1 MRGALLIA
9 KKEFL
14 ELSKDKKTMF
24 FAFVLPFL
32 LYPAIFGMMAKMG
45 RRDEAQNRNK
55 ASRVFVSDPSGV
67 MAGLLAADAKHFDLV
82 QKPEGDL
89 KQAIRDQKLELA
101 LDVEPQA
108 AEARQKHETF
118 PLTGTQETSERGCGG
133 ATGGEQDRASEGALK
148 GRKTALATREKGWW
162 RARLQ
167 GLGASAQLAEPLK
180 LTVTNAADVGLEVGK
195 ALGRF
200 LPYLLMIMMYTGSMQ
215 HGIYATAGEKER
227 HTLLS
232 LMATRLP
239 RNQIILGKLL
249 YIFCMG
255 VIAALLNLLS
265 MGISVAFLSG
275 GTSSSVQAMAAIAN
289 PMTLGLTFL
298 IMVPLGL
305 FFSNFILLMGIQAR
319 NTIEAGSAITP
330 GIFLVVFLGVFAMAP
345 GVDKMAFLSY
355 IPVVNVCLALRKLFS
370 QQFSWIEYFIAFT
383 MTVGL
388 AGLMTLVSTR
398 ILNQEK
404 ALFKM

>member
-14 ELSKDKKTMF
+14 ELSKDRKTMF

-45 RRDEAQNRNK
+45 KRDEAQNRNK
-55 ASRVFVSDPSGV
+55 ASRVYVADASGV
-67 MAGLLAADAKHFDLV
+67 LNGVLADPKLFERVAR
-82 QKPEGDL
+82 PEGDL
-89 KQAIRDQKLELA
+89 KQAIRDQKLEMA
-101 LDVEPQA
+101 LEADANA
-108 AEARQKHETF
+108 AEALQKHQTF
-118 PLTGTQETSERGCGG
+118 TLAVTMDESE
-133 ATGGEQDRASEGALK
+133 RASEVALKRLKEALK
-148 GRKTALATREKGWW
+148 GQEKAWVQG
-162 RARLQ
+162 RLQ
-167 GLGASAQLAEPLK
+167 VLGASSQLAEPVK
-180 LTVTNAADVGLEVGK
+180 LQVKNAADIALEVGK
-195 ALGRF
+195 AMGKF
-200 LPYLLMIMMYTGSMQ
+200 LPYLLMIMMYTGAMQ

-227 HTLLS
+227 QTLLS

-265 MGISVAFLSG
+265 MGVSIGFMG
-275 GTSSSVQAMAAIAN
+275 GGSASSMQAMSAIAN
-289 PMTLGLTFL
+289 PVTLGLTFL

-305 FFSNFILLMGIQAR
+305 FFSNFILLMGIQAK

-330 GIFLVVFLGVFAMAP
+330 GIFLVVFLGVFTMAP

-355 IPVVNVCLALRKLFS
+355 VPVVNVCIALRKMFS
-370 QQFSWIEYFIAFT
+370 QQPNWLEYGIAFT

-398 ILNQEK
+398 VLNQEK

>member
-14 ELSKDKKTMF
+14 ELSKDRKTMF
-24 FAFVLPFL
+24 FAFVIPFL

-45 RRDEAQNRNK
+45 KRDADQNRNK
-55 ASRVFVSDPSGV
+55 ASRVYLSDPSGT
-67 MAGLLAADAKHFDLV
+67 LERILKADPQHFNLV
-82 QKPEGDL
+82 ARPVGDL

-101 LDVEPQA
+101 LEVDPNA
-108 AEARQKHETF
+108 ANALERHQTF
-118 PLTGTQETSERGCGG
+118 TLTATMDESEHV
-133 ATGGEQDRASEGALK
+133 SEIALK
-148 GRKTALATREKGWW
+148 RLKDVLAIQEKVWVQG
-162 RARLQ
+162 RLQ
-167 GLGASAQLAEPLK
+167 VLGASPQLAEPLK
-180 LTVTNAADVGLEVGK
+180 LEVKNAANEALEIGK
-195 ALGRF
+195 FMGRL
-200 LPYLLMIMMYTGSMQ
+200 LPYMLMIMMYTGSMQ

-249 YIFCMG
+249 YIFSMG
-255 VIAALLNLLS
+255 VISALLNLLS
-265 MGISVAFLSG
+265 MAISTTFLG
-275 GTSSSVQAMAAIAN
+275 GSSANSMQALTAIVN

-330 GIFLVVFLGVFAMAP
+330 GIFLVVFLGVFTMMP

-355 IPVVNVCLALRKLFS
+355 VPVVNVCLALRKLFS
-370 QQFSWIEYFIAFT
+370 QQPNWTEYAIAFV

-398 ILNQEK
+398 LLNREK

>member
-9 KKEFL
+9 RKEFL
-14 ELSKDKKTMF
+14 ELSKDRKTLF
-24 FAFVLPFL
+24 FTFVLPFL

-45 RRDEAQNRNK
+45 KRDEAQNRSK
-55 ASRVFVSDPSGV
+55 ASRVYVSDPSGV
-67 MAGLLAADAKHFDLV
+67 VAPLLKAPPGHFELVAK
-82 QKPEGDL
+82 PAGDL
-89 KQAIRDQKLELA
+89 RQAIRDQKLELA
-101 LDVEPQA
+101 VDVSATA
-108 AEARQKHETF
+108 ADALQKQETF
-118 PLTGTQETSERGCGG
+118 VLTATMDESERTSEIALKRLKDAIRTQEKSWV
-133 ATGGEQDRASEGALK
+133 Q
-148 GRKTALATREKGWW
+148 
-162 RARLQ
+162 ARLQ
-167 GLGASAQLAEPLK
+167 TLGASAQLAEPLK
-180 LTVTNAADVGLEVGK
+180 LEVKNAADVTLEVGK
-195 ALGRF
+195 VMGRM
-200 LPYLLMIMMYTGSMQ
+200 LPYLLMIMMYAGSMQ

-249 YIFCMG
+249 YIFSIG
-255 VIAALLNLLS
+255 VISALLNLLS
-265 MGISVAFLSG
+265 MGLSVATASSG
-275 GTSSSVQAMAAIAN
+275 AAGSLQAVAAIAN

-330 GIFLVVFLGVFAMAP
+330 GIFLVMFLGIFTMAP
-345 GVDKMAFLSY
+345 GVEKMTFLAY
-355 IPVVNVCLALRKLFS
+355 VPVVNVCLALRKLFS
-370 QQFSWIEYFIAFT
+370 QQFSWMEYLVAFT

-388 AGLMTLVSTR
+388 AAIMTLVSTR

-404 ALFKM
+404 ALFKA

>member
-14 ELSKDKKTMF
+14 ELSKDRKTLF

-32 LYPAIFGMMAKMG
+32 LYPAIFGMMAKMAK
-45 RRDEAQNRNK
+45 RDEAQNRNK
-55 ASRVFVSDPSGV
+55 ASRVYLADPSG
-67 MAGLLAADAKHFDLV
+67 AITGLLQADPKRFELV
-82 QKPEGDL
+82 PKPEGDL
-89 KQAIRDQKLELA
+89 RQALRDQKLDLA
-101 LDVEPQA
+101 VEVEPGA
-108 AEARQKHETF
+108 AAALQSHATF
-118 PLTGTQETSERGCGG
+118 GITATTDESERT
-133 ATGGEQDRASEGALK
+133 AEIALK
-148 GRKTALATREKGWW
+148 RLREVLKGQEKAWIQ
-162 RARLQ
+162 ARLQ
-167 GLGASAQLAEPLK
+167 ALGASAQLAEPLK
-180 LTVTNAADVGLEVGK
+180 LDVKNAADSALEMGK
-195 ALGRF
+195 LMGRL

-249 YIFCMG
+249 YIFSMG

-265 MGISVAFLSG
+265 MGLSIPFMSG
-275 GTSSSVQAMAAIAN
+275 GSTSSAQALAAVAN
-289 PMTLGLTFL
+289 PMTLGLTFM

-330 GIFLVVFLGVFAMAP
+330 GIFLVVFLGIFTMAP

-355 IPVVNVCLALRKLFS
+355 VPVVNVCLALRKLFS
-370 QQFSWIEYFIAFT
+370 QQFNQMEYLVSFA

-388 AGLMTLVSTR
+388 AGVMTWVSTQ
-398 ILNQEK
+398 ILNREK
-404 ALFKM
+404 ALFKA

>member
-14 ELSKDKKTMF
+14 ELSKDRKTMF

-45 RRDEAQNRNK
+45 KRDEAQNRNK
-55 ASRVFVSDPSGV
+55 ASRVYVADASGV
-67 MAGLLAADAKHFDLV
+67 LNGILADPKLFERVA
-82 QKPEGDL
+82 KPEGDL
-89 KQAIRDQKLELA
+89 KQAIRDQKLEMA
-101 LDVEPQA
+101 LEADPQA
-108 AEARQKHETF
+108 SEALQKHQTF
-118 PLTGTQETSERGCGG
+118 TLAVTMDESE
-133 ATGGEQDRASEGALK
+133 RASEVALK
-148 GRKTALATREKGWW
+148 RLKEALKAQEKTWVQG
-162 RARLQ
+162 RLQ
-167 GLGASAQLAEPLK
+167 VLGASSQLAEPVK
-180 LTVTNAADVGLEVGK
+180 LEVKNAADLALEVGK
-195 ALGRF
+195 AMGKF
-200 LPYLLMIMMYTGSMQ
+200 LPYLLMIMMYTGAMQ

-227 HTLLS
+227 QTLLS

-265 MGISVAFLSG
+265 MGISIGFMG
-275 GTSSSVQAMAAIAN
+275 GGSASSMQAMAAIAN
-289 PMTLGLTFL
+289 PVTLGLTFL

-305 FFSNFILLMGIQAR
+305 FFSNFILLMGIQAK

-330 GIFLVVFLGVFAMAP
+330 GIFLVVFLGVFTMAP

-355 IPVVNVCLALRKLFS
+355 VPVVNVCIALRKMFS
-370 QQFSWIEYFIAFT
+370 QQPNWVEYAIAFT

-398 ILNQEK
+398 VLNREK

>member
-14 ELSKDKKTMF
+14 ELSKDRKTMF

-45 RRDEAQNRNK
+45 KRDEAQNRNK
-55 ASRVFVSDPSGV
+55 ASRVYVADASGV
-67 MAGLLAADAKHFDLV
+67 LNGVLADPKLFERVAR
-82 QKPEGDL
+82 PEGDL
-89 KQAIRDQKLELA
+89 KQAIRDQKLEMA
-101 LDVEPQA
+101 LETDANA
-108 AEARQKHETF
+108 AEALQKHQTF
-118 PLTGTQETSERGCGG
+118 TLAVTMDESE
-133 ATGGEQDRASEGALK
+133 RASEVALKRLKEALK
-148 GRKTALATREKGWW
+148 GQEKAWVQG
-162 RARLQ
+162 RLQ
-167 GLGASAQLAEPLK
+167 VLGASSQLAEPVK
-180 LTVTNAADVGLEVGK
+180 LQVKNAADIALEVGK
-195 ALGRF
+195 AMGKF
-200 LPYLLMIMMYTGSMQ
+200 LPYLLMIMMYTGAMQ

-227 HTLLS
+227 QTLLS

-265 MGISVAFLSG
+265 MGVSIGFMG
-275 GTSSSVQAMAAIAN
+275 GGSASSMQAMSAIAN
-289 PMTLGLTFL
+289 PVTLGLTFL

-305 FFSNFILLMGIQAR
+305 FFSNFILLMGIQAK

-330 GIFLVVFLGVFAMAP
+330 GIFLVVFLGVFTMAP
-345 GVDKMAFLSY
+345 GVDKMAFLTY
-355 IPVVNVCLALRKLFS
+355 VPVVNVCIALRKMFS
-370 QQFSWIEYFIAFT
+370 QQPNWLEYGIAFT

-398 ILNQEK
+398 VLNQEK

>member
-14 ELSKDKKTMF
+14 ELSKDRKTMF

-45 RRDEAQNRNK
+45 KRDADQNRNK
-55 ASRVFVSDPSGV
+55 ASRVYLSDPSG
-67 MAGLLAADAKHFDLV
+67 AIESLLKADPKQFELV
-82 QKPEGDL
+82 AKPEGDL

-101 LDVEPQA
+101 VEVDPRA
-108 AEARQKHETF
+108 AEALQKQETF
-118 PLTGTQETSERGCGG
+118 TVTATQDESEHTSEL
-133 ATGGEQDRASEGALK
+133 ALK
-148 GRKTALATREKGWW
+148 RFQDVLKPQQKAWVQV
-162 RARLQ
+162 RLQ
-167 GLGASAQLAEPLK
+167 ALNASAQLAEPVK
-180 LTVTNAADVGLEVGK
+180 VEVKNAADTALEIGK

-239 RNQIILGKLL
+239 RNQIILGKLI
-249 YIFCMG
+249 YIFSMG

-265 MGISVAFLSG
+265 LAISVASIG
-275 GTSSSVQAMAAIAN
+275 GGSSSAVSSVAAIAN

-305 FFSNFILLMGIQAR
+305 FFSNFILLMGIQAK

-330 GIFLVVFLGVFAMAP
+330 GIFLVVFLGVFTMAP
-345 GVDKMAFLSY
+345 GVDKMSFLSY
-355 IPVVNVCLALRKLFS
+355 VPVVNVCLALRKLFS
-370 QQFSWIEYFIAFT
+370 QQFNWMEYLVAFA

-388 AGLMTLVSTR
+388 AAIMTLVSTR
-398 ILNQEK
+398 LLNREK
-404 ALFKM
+404 ALFNA

>member
-14 ELSKDKKTMF
+14 ELSKDRKTMF

-45 RRDEAQNRNK
+45 KRDEAQNQNK
-55 ASRVFVSDPSGV
+55 ASRVYVSDPSGALV
-67 MAGLLAADAKHFDLV
+67 GVLASDTKHFV
-82 QKPEGDL
+82 RVARPEGDL

-101 LDVEPQA
+101 LEVDPNA
-108 AEARQKHETF
+108 SANLQKNETF
-118 PLTGTQETSERGCGG
+118 QLSATMDESE
-133 ATGGEQDRASEGALK
+133 RASELALK
-148 GRKTALATREKGWW
+148 RLKEALATQEKTWVEG
-162 RARLQ
+162 RLQ
-167 GLGASAQLAEPLK
+167 RLGASSQLAEPLK
-180 LTVTNAADVGLEVGK
+180 LEVKNAADTALEIGK
-195 ALGRF
+195 FMGRL
-200 LPYLLMIMMYTGSMQ
+200 LPYMLMIMMYTGSMQ
-215 HGIYATAGEKER
+215 HGIYSTAGEKER

-265 MGISVAFLSG
+265 MGLSVAFMG
-275 GTSSSVQAMAAIAN
+275 GGSAGSMQAMAAIAN
-289 PMTLGLTFL
+289 PMTLGLTFM

-330 GIFLVVFLGVFAMAP
+330 GIFLVVFLGVFTMAP

-355 IPVVNVCLALRKLFS
+355 VPVVNVCVALRKLFS
-370 QQFSWIEYFIAFT
+370 QQFSWVEYFIAFG

>member
-24 FAFVLPFL
+24 LAFVLPFL

-45 RRDEAQNRNK
+45 KRDEAQNQNK
-55 ASRVFVSDPSGV
+55 ASRVFVADPSGV
-67 MAGLLAADAKHFDLV
+67 LSGVLADAKRFERV
-82 QKPEGDL
+82 PRPEGDL

-101 LDVEPQA
+101 VEVDA
-108 AEARQKHETF
+108 KADEALQKHETF
-118 PLTGTQETSERGCGG
+118 ALTATMDESE
-133 ATGGEQDRASEGALK
+133 RASELALK
-148 GRKTALATREKGWW
+148 RLKEALATQEKTWVQS
-162 RARLQ
+162 RLQ
-167 GLGASAQLAEPLK
+167 SLGASAQLAEPAK
-180 LTVTNAADVGLEVGK
+180 LVTRNAADTALEIGK
-195 ALGRF
+195 FLGKL

-255 VIAALLNLLS
+255 VISALLNLLS
-265 MGISVAFLSG
+265 MSISMGIIAG
-275 GTSSSVQAMAAIAN
+275 GETGGSVQALAAIAN
-289 PMTLGLTFL
+289 PVTLGLTFL

-305 FFSNFILLMGIQAR
+305 FFSNFILLMGIQAK

-330 GIFLVVFLGVFAMAP
+330 GIFLVVFLGVFTMAP
-345 GVDKMAFLSY
+345 GVEKMAFLSY
-355 IPVVNVCLALRKLFS
+355 IPVVNVCVALRKMFS
-370 QQFSWIEYFIAFT
+370 MQPNWLEYGIAFA

-398 ILNQEK
+398 LLNQEK

>member
-14 ELSKDKKTMF
+14 ELSKDRKTLF

-45 RRDEAQNRNK
+45 KRDEAQNRNK
-55 ASRVFVSDPSGV
+55 ASRVYVSDPSGILD
-67 MAGLLAADAKHFDLV
+67 GILASDPKRFERVAR
-82 QKPEGDL
+82 PEGDL
-89 KQAIRDQKLELA
+89 RQALRDQKLELA
-101 LDVEPQA
+101 IEVAPTA
-108 AEARQKHETF
+108 AEALQKHATF
-118 PLTGTQETSERGCGG
+118 IVTATVDESE
-133 ATGGEQDRASEGALK
+133 RASELALK
-148 GRKTALATREKGWW
+148 RLREVLRGQEKTWVQG
-162 RARLQ
+162 RLQ
-167 GLGASAQLAEPLK
+167 TLGASLQLAEPVK
-180 LTVTNAADVGLEVGK
+180 LDVKDAADAALKAGK
-195 ALGRF
+195 FIGML
-200 LPYLLMIMMYTGSMQ
+200 LPYLLMTMMYTGAMQ

-227 HTLLS
+227 NTLLS

-249 YIFCMG
+249 YIFSMG

-265 MGISVAFLSG
+265 MGLSIPFIG
-275 GTSSSVQAMAAIAN
+275 GGSAGSMQAMAAIAN

-305 FFSNFILLMGIQAR
+305 FFANFILLMGIQAK
-319 NTIEAGSAITP
+319 NTIEAGSAIMP
-330 GIFLVVFLGVFAMAP
+330 GIFLVVFLGMFTMAP
-345 GVDKMAFLSY
+345 GVDKIPALAY
-355 IPVVNVCLALRKLFS
+355 VPVVNVCLALRKMFG
-370 QQFSWIEYFIAFT
+370 QQPNWTEYAIAFV

-398 ILNQEK
+398 VLNREK
-404 ALFKM
+404 ALFKA

>member
-14 ELSKDKKTMF
+14 ELSKDRKTLF

-45 RRDEAQNRNK
+45 KRDEAQNRNK
-55 ASRVFVSDPSGV
+55 ASRVYVADPSGA
-67 MAGLLAADAKHFDLV
+67 MNGLLADSKLFERVA
-82 QKPEGDL
+82 KPEGDL

-101 LDVEPQA
+101 LEVDANA
-108 AEARQKHETF
+108 AEALQKHQTF
-118 PLTGTQETSERGCGG
+118 TLVATMDESE
-133 ATGGEQDRASEGALK
+133 RASEVALK
-148 GRKTALATREKGWW
+148 RLKESLKGQEKTWVQG
-162 RARLQ
+162 RLQ
-167 GLGASAQLAEPLK
+167 VLGASSQLAEPVK
-180 LTVTNAADVGLEVGK
+180 LEVKNAADVALEVGK
-195 ALGRF
+195 AMGKF
-200 LPYLLMIMMYTGSMQ
+200 LPYLLMIMMYTGAMQ

-227 HTLLS
+227 QTLLS

-265 MGISVAFLSG
+265 MGLSIGFMTG
-275 GTSSSVQAMAAIAN
+275 GSANSMQAMSAIAN
-289 PMTLGLTFL
+289 PVTLGLTFL

-305 FFSNFILLMGIQAR
+305 FFSNFILLMGIQAK

-330 GIFLVVFLGVFAMAP
+330 GIFLVVFLGVFTMAP

-355 IPVVNVCLALRKLFS
+355 VPVVNVCIALRKMFS
-370 QQFSWIEYFIAFT
+370 QQPNWLEYAIAFT

-398 ILNQEK
+398 VLNREK

>member
-14 ELSKDKKTMF
+14 ELSKDRKTMF

-32 LYPAIFGMMAKMG
+32 LYPAIFTMMAKMG
-45 RRDEAQNRNK
+45 KRDEAHNQNK
-55 ASRVFVSDPSGV
+55 ASRVYVSDPSGALDGV
-67 MAGLLAADAKHFDLV
+67 LASDARLFQRV
-82 QKPEGDL
+82 ARPEGDL

-101 LDVEPQA
+101 LEADPEAA
-108 AEARQKHETF
+108 AELLKHETF
-118 PLTGTQETSERGCGG
+118 KLTVTMDESE
-133 ATGGEQDRASEGALK
+133 RASELALKRLKGAL
-148 GRKTALATREKGWW
+148 AVQEKAWVQG
-162 RARLQ
+162 RLQ
-167 GLGASAQLAEPLK
+167 HLGASSQLAEPLK
-180 LTVTNAADVGLEVGK
+180 LEVKNAADTALEVGK
-195 ALGRF
+195 AMGRF
-200 LPYLLMIMMYTGSMQ
+200 LPYLLMIMMYSGSMQ
-215 HGIYATAGEKER
+215 HGIYVTAGEKER

-265 MGISVAFLSG
+265 MGISIAIMG
-275 GTSSSVQAMAAIAN
+275 GGSANSMQAMAAIAN
-289 PMTLGLTFL
+289 PMTLGLTFM

-305 FFSNFILLMGIQAR
+305 FFSNFILLMGIQAK

-330 GIFLVVFLGVFAMAP
+330 GIFLVVFLGVFTMAP

-355 IPVVNVCLALRKLFS
+355 VPVVNVCLALRKLFS
-370 QQFSWIEYFIAFT
+370 QQFSWMEYLIAFT

-398 ILNQEK
+398 VLNREK

>member
-24 FAFVLPFL
+24 LAFVLPFL

-45 RRDEAQNRNK
+45 KRDEVKNRNK
-55 ASRVFVSDPSGV
+55 ASRVYVSDPSNIL
-67 MAGLLAADAKHFDLV
+67 MPLLTADTRQFELV
-82 QKPEGDL
+82 PRPAGDL
-89 KQAIRDQKLELA
+89 RQALRDQKLDLLVEVDPKAGEA
-101 LDVEPQA
+101 L
-108 AEARQKHETF
+108 QKQETF
-118 PLTGTQETSERGCGG
+118 TLDATMDESE
-133 ATGGEQDRASEGALK
+133 RASEIALK
-148 GRKTALATREKGWW
+148 RLKEVLEGQKKAWIGS
-162 RARLQ
+162 RLQ
-167 GLGASAQLAEPLK
+167 SLNASAQLAEPLNLVIK
-180 LTVTNAADVGLEVGK
+180 DAADSTLKTGK
-195 ALGRF
+195 VLGML
-200 LPYLLMIMMYTGSMQ
+200 LPYMLMIMMYTGSMQ

-265 MGISVAFLSG
+265 MGLSIPFMSG
-275 GTSSSVQAMAAIAN
+275 GSASSMQAMAAIAN
-289 PMTLGLTFL
+289 PLTLGLTFM

-330 GIFLVVFLGVFAMAP
+330 GIFLVVFLGVFTMAP
-345 GVDKMAFLSY
+345 GVDKMAFLTY

-370 QQFSWIEYFIAFT
+370 QQFSWVEYLIAFT

-398 ILNQEK
+398 LLNREK

>member
-14 ELSKDKKTMF
+14 ELSKDRKTMF

-45 RRDEAQNRNK
+45 KRDEAQNRNK
-55 ASRVFVSDPSGV
+55 ASRVYVADASGV
-67 MAGLLAADAKHFDLV
+67 LNSVLTDSKLFERVAR
-82 QKPEGDL
+82 PEGDL
-89 KQAIRDQKLELA
+89 KQAIRDQKLEMA
-101 LDVEPQA
+101 LEADANA
-108 AEARQKHETF
+108 AEALQRHQTF
-118 PLTGTQETSERGCGG
+118 TLAVTMDESE
-133 ATGGEQDRASEGALK
+133 RASEVALKRLKEALK
-148 GRKTALATREKGWW
+148 GQEKAWVQG
-162 RARLQ
+162 RLQ
-167 GLGASAQLAEPLK
+167 VLGASSQLAEPVK
-180 LTVTNAADVGLEVGK
+180 LEVKNAADIALEVGK
-195 ALGRF
+195 AMGKF
-200 LPYLLMIMMYTGSMQ
+200 LPYLLMIMMYTGAMQ

-227 HTLLS
+227 QTLLS

-265 MGISVAFLSG
+265 MGVSIGFMG
-275 GTSSSVQAMAAIAN
+275 GGSASSMQAMSAIAN
-289 PMTLGLTFL
+289 PVTLGLTFL

-305 FFSNFILLMGIQAR
+305 FFSNFILLMGIQAK

-330 GIFLVVFLGVFAMAP
+330 GIFLVVFLGVFTMAP

-355 IPVVNVCLALRKLFS
+355 VPVVNVCIALRKMFS
-370 QQFSWIEYFIAFT
+370 QQPNWLEYGIAFT

-398 ILNQEK
+398 VLNQEK

>member
-24 FAFVLPFL
+24 LAFVLPFL

-67 MAGLLAADAKHFDLV
+67 MAGLLATDAKHFELV

-101 LDVEPQA
+101 LDVEPKA
-108 AEARQKHETF
+108 AEALQKHETF
-118 PLTGTQETSERGCGG
+118 AVTVTMDESE
-133 ATGGEQDRASEGALK
+133 RASEVALK
-148 GRKTALATREKGWW
+148 RLKSTLATQEKSWVQ
-162 RARLQ
+162 ARLQ

-265 MGISVAFLSG
+265 MGVSVAFIGG
-275 GTSSSVQAMAAIAN
+275 GTGSSMQALSAIAN
-289 PMTLGLTFL
+289 PVTLGATFL
-298 IMVPLGL
+298 IMIPLGL

-345 GVDKMAFLSY
+345 GVDKMGFLSY
-355 IPVVNVCLALRKLFS
+355 VPVVNVCLALRKMFS
-370 QQFSWIEYFIAFT
+370 QQQNWLEYAIAFT

>member
-14 ELSKDKKTMF
+14 ELSKDRKTMF

-32 LYPAIFGMMAKMG
+32 LYPAIFGMMAKMSK
-45 RRDEAQNRNK
+45 RNEAQNRNK
-55 ASRVFVSDPSGV
+55 ASRVYLADPSGV
-67 MAGLLAADAKHFDLV
+67 LTGMLQGDPKRFELV
-82 QKPEGDL
+82 PKPSGDL
-89 KQAIRDQKLELA
+89 KQAILDQKLELA
-101 LDVEPQA
+101 LEADASA
-108 AEARQKHETF
+108 ASGLQKHETF
-118 PLTGTQETSERGCGG
+118 TLTATMDESE
-133 ATGGEQDRASEGALK
+133 RASELALK
-148 GRKTALATREKGWW
+148 RLKEALEEQEKTWVKGRLAVI
-162 RARLQ
+162 
-167 GLGASAQLAEPLK
+167 GASLQLAEPLK
-180 LTVTNAADVGLEVGK
+180 LDVKDAADTTLKAGK
-195 ALGRF
+195 FIGMM
-200 LPYLLMIMMYTGSMQ
+200 LPYLLMIMMYTGAMQ

-249 YIFCMG
+249 YIFSMG

-265 MGISVAFLSG
+265 MGLSIPFMG
-275 GTSSSVQAMAAIAN
+275 GGSTNSMQAMAAIAN
-289 PMTLGLTFL
+289 PMTLGLTFM

-305 FFSNFILLMGIQAR
+305 FFANFILLMGIQAK

-330 GIFLVVFLGVFAMAP
+330 GIFLVVFLGVFTMAP
-345 GVDKMAFLSY
+345 GVDKIAFLSY
-355 IPVVNVCLALRKLFS
+355 VPVVNVCLALRKLFS
-370 QQFSWIEYFIAFT
+370 QQFSWVEYLIAFA

-398 ILNQEK
+398 VLNREK
-404 ALFKM
+404 ALFKV

>member
-9 KKEFL
+9 RKEFL
-14 ELSKDKKTMF
+14 ELSKDRKTLF
-24 FAFVLPFL
+24 FTFVLPFL
-32 LYPAIFGMMAKMG
+32 LYPALFGMMAKMG
-45 RRDEAQNRNK
+45 KRDEAQNRSK
-55 ASRVFVSDPSGV
+55 ASRVYVNDPSGV
-67 MAGLLAADAKHFDLV
+67 VAPLLKATPGHFEV
-82 QKPEGDL
+82 VPKPAGDL
-89 KQAIRDQKLELA
+89 RQALRDQKLELA
-101 LDVEPQA
+101 VETAPNA
-108 AEARQKHETF
+108 AEALQKQETF
-118 PLTGTQETSERGCGG
+118 VLTATMDESERTSEIALKRLKDAIRTQEKSWVQT
-133 ATGGEQDRASEGALK
+133 
-148 GRKTALATREKGWW
+148 
-162 RARLQ
+162 RLQ
-167 GLGASAQLAEPLK
+167 TLGASTQLAEPLK
-180 LTVTNAADVGLEVGK
+180 LEVKNAADVTLEVGK
-195 ALGRF
+195 VMGRM
-200 LPYLLMIMMYTGSMQ
+200 LPYLLMIMMYAGSMQ

-249 YIFCMG
+249 YIFSIG

-265 MGISVAFLSG
+265 MGLSVATASSG
-275 GTSSSVQAMAAIAN
+275 AAGSLQAVAAIAN

-330 GIFLVVFLGVFAMAP
+330 GIFLVMFLGIFTMAP
-345 GVDKMAFLSY
+345 GVEKMSFLAY
-355 IPVVNVCLALRKLFS
+355 VPVVNVCLALRKLFS
-370 QQFSWIEYFIAFT
+370 QQFSWMEYLVAFA

-388 AGLMTLVSTR
+388 AAIMTLVSTR

-404 ALFKM
+404 ALFKA

>member
-14 ELSKDKKTMF
+14 ELSKDRKTLF

-32 LYPAIFGMMAKMG
+32 LYPAIFGMMAKMAK
-45 RRDEAQNRNK
+45 RDEAQNRNK
-55 ASRVFVSDPSGV
+55 ASRVYLADPSN
-67 MAGLLAADAKHFDLV
+67 ALEEALRADPRRFELAPR
-82 QKPEGDL
+82 PEGDPR
-89 KQAIRDQKLELA
+89 QALRDQKLDLILEVEPAARELLQRQATFTVKATLDGSERASELA
-101 LDVEPQA
+101 LKRVR
-108 AEARQKHETF
+108 EALDGQ
-118 PLTGTQETSERGCGG
+118 G
-133 ATGGEQDRASEGALK
+133 
-148 GRKTALATREKGWW
+148 KTWIQT
-162 RARLQ
+162 RLQ
-167 GLGASAQLAEPLK
+167 TLGAPVQLAEPLK
-180 LTVTNAADVGLEVGK
+180 VEVADAADK
-195 ALGRF
+195 ALKDGKLAGMI
-200 LPYLLMIMMYTGSMQ
+200 LPYMLMIMMYTGAMQ

-249 YIFCMG
+249 YIFSMG

-265 MGISVAFLSG
+265 MGLSIPIVG
-275 GTSSSVQAMAAIAN
+275 GGSAGSVQALAAIAN
-289 PMTLGLTFL
+289 PMTLGLTFM

-330 GIFLVVFLGVFAMAP
+330 GVFLVVFLGVFTMAP

-355 IPVVNVCLALRKLFS
+355 VPVVNVCLALRKLFS
-370 QQFSWIEYFIAFT
+370 QQFNQMEYLVSFT

-388 AGLMTLVSTR
+388 AGVMTWISTR
-398 ILNQEK
+398 ILNREK
-404 ALFKM
+404 ALFKA

>member
-14 ELSKDKKTMF
+14 ELSKDRKTMF

-45 RRDEAQNRNK
+45 KRDADQNRNK
-55 ASRVFVSDPSGV
+55 ASRVYIVDSSGTLDRFLKADPQ
-67 MAGLLAADAKHFDLV
+67 HFSLV
-82 QKPEGDL
+82 PRPEGDL
-89 KQAIRDQKLELA
+89 KQAIREQKLELA
-101 LDVEPQA
+101 LEVDPNA
-108 AEARQKHETF
+108 ASALEKHQTF
-118 PLTGTQETSERGCGG
+118 TLTATMDESERTSEI
-133 ATGGEQDRASEGALK
+133 ALK
-148 GRKTALATREKGWW
+148 RLKDLLAIQEKAWVQG
-162 RARLQ
+162 RLQ
-167 GLGASAQLAEPLK
+167 ALGASAQLAEPLK
-180 LTVTNAADVGLEVGK
+180 LEVKNAADEALEIGK
-195 ALGRF
+195 FMGRL
-200 LPYLLMIMMYTGSMQ
+200 LPYMLMIMMYTGSMQ

-249 YIFCMG
+249 YIFSMG

-265 MGISVAFLSG
+265 MGISMTFLG
-275 GTSSSVQAMAAIAN
+275 GSSTSSMQALTAIVN
-289 PMTLGLTFL
+289 PMTLGATFL

-330 GIFLVVFLGVFAMAP
+330 GIFLVVFLGVFTMAP

-355 IPVVNVCLALRKLFS
+355 VPVVNVCLALRKLFS
-370 QQFSWIEYFIAFT
+370 QQANWTEYAIAFV

-398 ILNQEK
+398 LLNREK

>member
-14 ELSKDKKTMF
+14 ELSKDRKTMF
-24 FAFVLPFL
+24 FAFVVPFL

-45 RRDEAQNRNK
+45 KRDEAKNRNN
-55 ASRVFVSDPSGV
+55 ASRVYVADASGV
-67 MAGLLAADAKHFDLV
+67 LNNALADQKLFERV
-82 QKPEGDL
+82 SKPEGDL
-89 KQAIRDQKLELA
+89 KQAILDQKLELA
-101 LDVEPQA
+101 LEVDPKA
-108 AEARQKHETF
+108 TEALDKHQTF
-118 PLTGTQETSERGCGG
+118 TITATMDESE
-133 ATGGEQDRASEGALK
+133 RASEVALK
-148 GRKTALATREKGWW
+148 
-162 RARLQ
+162 RLQ
-167 GLGASAQLAEPLK
+167 EALTTQEKTWVQGRLQVLGASPQLAEPAK
-180 LTVTNAADVGLEVGK
+180 LDVKKAANLALEIGKGLGK
-195 ALGRF
+195 F
-200 LPYLLMIMMYTGSMQ
+200 LPYLLMVMMYTGSMQ

-265 MGISVAFLSG
+265 MGLSIAYIAG
-275 GTSSSVQAMAAIAN
+275 GTGGSMQAMSAIAN
-289 PMTLGLTFL
+289 PATLGLTFL

-305 FFSNFILLMGIQAR
+305 FFANFILLLGVQAR

-330 GIFLVVFLGVFAMAP
+330 GIFLVVFLGVFTMAP
-345 GVDKMAFLSY
+345 GVDKMGFLAY
-355 IPVVNVCLALRKLFS
+355 VPVVNVCLALRKMFS
-370 QQFSWIEYFIAFT
+370 QQTNWVEYAIAFV

-398 ILNQEK
+398 LLNREK

>member
-14 ELSKDKKTMF
+14 ELSKDRKTMF

-45 RRDEAQNRNK
+45 KRDADQNRNK
-55 ASRVFVSDPSGV
+55 ASRIYVSDPSGTV
-67 MAGLLAADAKHFDLV
+67 EKLLRADARKFELV
-82 QKPEGDL
+82 PKPSGEA
-89 KQAIRDQKLELA
+89 KQAIRDQKLEMVLEVDANAATA
-101 LDVEPQA
+101 LE
-108 AEARQKHETF
+108 KHQTF
-118 PLTGTQETSERGCGG
+118 SITAIMDESE
-133 ATGGEQDRASEGALK
+133 RASEIALK
-148 GRKTALATREKGWW
+148 RLKDVLEPQEKTWVQGRLSA
-162 RARLQ
+162 
-167 GLGASAQLAEPLK
+167 LGASSQLADPVK
-180 LTVTNAADVGLEVGK
+180 LEVKNAADDALEIGK
-195 ALGRF
+195 AMGKF
-200 LPYLLMIMMYTGSMQ
+200 LPYLLMVMMYTGAMQ

-249 YIFCMG
+249 YIFSMG
-255 VIAALLNLLS
+255 VIAALLNLIS
-265 MGISVAFLSG
+265 MGLSIASLG
-275 GTSSSVQAMAAIAN
+275 GGSASSMQTAAAIAN

-305 FFSNFILLMGIQAR
+305 FFSNFILLMGIQAK

-330 GIFLVVFLGVFAMAP
+330 GIFLVVFLGVFTMAP

-355 IPVVNVCLALRKLFS
+355 VPVVNVCLALRKLFS
-370 QQFSWIEYFIAFT
+370 QQFSWIEYLVAFT

-398 ILNQEK
+398 VLNQEK
-404 ALFKM
+404 ALFKA

>member
-14 ELSKDKKTMF
+14 ELSKDRKTMF

-45 RRDEAQNRNK
+45 KRDEAQNRNK
-55 ASRVFVSDPSGV
+55 ASRVYVADASAVLSGV
-67 MAGLLAADAKHFDLV
+67 LADPKLFERVA
-82 QKPEGDL
+82 KPEGDL
-89 KQAIRDQKLELA
+89 KQAIRDQKLEMA
-101 LDVEPQA
+101 LEADATA
-108 AEARQKHETF
+108 AEALLKHQTF
-118 PLTGTQETSERGCGG
+118 TLAVTMDESE
-133 ATGGEQDRASEGALK
+133 RASELALKRLKEALK
-148 GRKTALATREKGWW
+148 GQEKNWVQG
-162 RARLQ
+162 RLQ
-167 GLGASAQLAEPLK
+167 VLGASSQLAEPVK
-180 LTVTNAADVGLEVGK
+180 LQVKNAADVALEVGK
-195 ALGRF
+195 AMGKF
-200 LPYLLMIMMYTGSMQ
+200 LPYLLMIMMYTGAMQ

-227 HTLLS
+227 QTLLS

-265 MGISVAFLSG
+265 MGISIGFMG
-275 GTSSSVQAMAAIAN
+275 GGSAASMQAMSAIAN
-289 PMTLGLTFL
+289 PVTLGLTFL

-305 FFSNFILLMGIQAR
+305 FFSNFILLMGIQAK

-330 GIFLVVFLGVFAMAP
+330 GIFLVVFLGVFTMAP

-355 IPVVNVCLALRKLFS
+355 VPVVNVCIALRKMFS
-370 QQFSWIEYFIAFT
+370 QQPNWMEYAIAFT

-398 ILNQEK
+398 VLNQEK

>member
-14 ELSKDKKTMF
+14 ELSKDRKTMF

-45 RRDEAQNRNK
+45 QRDADQNRNK
-55 ASRVFVSDPSGV
+55 ASRVYVSDPSGAV
-67 MAGLLAADAKHFDLV
+67 VGLLKADPKHFELMP
-82 QKPEGDL
+82 KPEGDL

-101 LDVEPQA
+101 VEVDPHA
-108 AEARQKHETF
+108 AEALQKQETF
-118 PLTGTQETSERGCGG
+118 TVTATQDESEHTSEL
-133 ATGGEQDRASEGALK
+133 ALK
-148 GRKTALATREKGWW
+148 RFQEALKPQQKAWIQT
-162 RARLQ
+162 RLQ
-167 GLGASAQLAEPLK
+167 ALNASAQLAEPIK
-180 LTVTNAADVGLEVGK
+180 VEVKNAADTALEIGK

-200 LPYLLMIMMYTGSMQ
+200 LPYLLMVMMYTGSMQ

-239 RNQIILGKLL
+239 RNQIILGKLI
-249 YIFCMG
+249 YIFSMG

-265 MGISVAFLSG
+265 LALSVAFIG
-275 GTSSSVQAMAAIAN
+275 GGSSSALSSVAAIAN

-305 FFSNFILLMGIQAR
+305 FFSNFILLMGIQAK

-330 GIFLVVFLGVFAMAP
+330 GIFLVVFLGVFTMAP
-345 GVDKMAFLSY
+345 GVDKMSFLSY
-355 IPVVNVCLALRKLFS
+355 VPVVNVCVALRKLFS
-370 QQFSWIEYFIAFT
+370 QQFNWMEYLVAFA

-398 ILNQEK
+398 LLNREK
-404 ALFKM
+404 ALFNA